1 VSVPSS
7 IFFERTRRMP
17 RRRWTTPRE
26 VSLFAGSNVQR
37 LPASILANLP
47 TLFVSPQT
55 LLALLRFQPGSN
67 YATVPSSN
75 TVTVVTSNFYSQ
87 YQQSILAI
95 IQYIIDRVSLDTVL
109 KDLQALQT
117 TIQSRAQ
124 AERVISNIEEILL
137 GVVDNIT
144 HKVSLQIV
152 LGRLQYVTNLLA
164 TVDPANLPV
173 VYGQVAELLAFVIDQ
188 ITNREGLVLVLENLT
203 AIRNQMTLEVHLAKE
218 IIQVQDILIGVV
230 ENIINRVSLRIVLE
244 RLQYVQEVLASIK
257 EGFGG

>member
-1 VSVPSS
+1 
-7 IFFERTRRMP
+7 MG
-17 RRRWTTPRE
+17 RRRSANPRV
-26 VSLFAGSNVQR
+26 VSLFAGSIVQQ
-37 LPASILANLP
+37 LPASILENLP
-47 TLFVSPQT
+47 ALFLSPPTLAFLRSQT
-55 LLALLRFQPGSN
+55 RGST
-67 YATVPSSN
+67 AAPSSN
-75 TVTVVTSNFYSQ
+75 AVAFSDFYTK
-87 YQQSILAI
+87 YQQSILDI
-95 IQYIIDRVSLDTVL
+95 VQYIIDRVSLDTVL

-152 LGRLQYVTNLLA
+152 IGRLKYVTNLLA
-164 TVDPANLPV
+164 TVDPENLPV

-218 IIQVQDILIGVV
+218 ILQVQEILIGVV
-230 ENIINRVSLRIVLE
+230 ENVINRVSLHIVLN
-244 RLQYVQEVLASIK
+244 RLQYVRLVLASIK
-257 EGFGG
+257 EGFEG

>member
-1 VSVPSS
+1 VVPLFSGS
-7 IFFERTRRMP
+7 I
-17 RRRWTTPRE
+17 
-26 VSLFAGSNVQR
+26 VQQ
-37 LPASILANLP
+37 LPASILVNLP

-55 LLALLRFQPGSN
+55 LLILLQFQPGSN
-67 YATVPSSN
+67 VSTIPSSN
-75 TVTVVTSNFYSQ
+75 YVVSSDFYSK
-87 YQQSILAI
+87 YQQSILDI

-109 KDLQALQT
+109 KDLQALRT

-144 HKVSLQIV
+144 HKVSLNIV

-164 TVDPANLPV
+164 TVDPENLPI

-218 IIQVQDILIGVV
+218 IIQVQEILIGVV
-230 ENIINRVSLRIVLE
+230 ENVINRVSLHIVLG
-244 RLQYVQEVLASIK
+244 RLQYVQDVLALIK
-257 EGFGG
+257 EGFEG

>member
-1 VSVPSS
+1 
-7 IFFERTRRMP
+7 MP
-17 RRRWTTPRE
+17 RRRCYNSTNPS
-26 VSLFAGSNVQR
+26 VVPLFSGSIVQR

-47 TLFVSPQT
+47 ALFVSPQT
-55 LLALLRFQPGSN
+55 LLAILRSQPSSN
-67 YATVPSSN
+67 YATITSSN
-75 TVTVVTSNFYSQ
+75 SVVFSDFYSK
-87 YQQSILAI
+87 YQQSILDI

-164 TVDPANLPV
+164 TVDPENLPV

-203 AIRNQMTLEVHLAKE
+203 AVRNQMTLEVHLAKE
-218 IIQVQDILIGVV
+218 ILQVQEILIGVV
-230 ENIINRVSLRIVLE
+230 ENVIHRVSLHIVLG
-244 RLQYVQEVLASIK
+244 RLQYVQEVLALIQ
-257 EGFGG
+257 EGF